1 MIGELTVSKMYLL
14 DFGIVLEVL
23 YLFNF
28 ILFEVLFVIILLFKV
43 IVRIKTSFKISK
55 GQLEAVKQTIPKGQT
70 IIYKTTDF
78 PEV

>member
-1 MIGELTVSKMYLL
+1 LVSVSKMYLL

-43 IVRIKTSFKISK
+43 IVSIKTSLKISK
-55 GQLEAVKQTIPKGQT
+55 GQLEAVKQTIPKGQ
-70 IIYKTTDF
+70 
-78 PEV
+78 